1 MVRVVIDRIRA
12 WGGHVNVRARHRT
25 TIEITRDDYLTPRGG
40 DCIIG
45 IKADK
50 GLSGISPELKEI
62 IKKDGSIVI
71 VMFVVDDYLDYVVG
85 MGSSKLTLGNDNK
98 LIIRRSNYIDD
109 ATLMIRA
116 NKAAIDIDRRLI
128 DRLKKESSLTVY
140 IIGVDLEQDRTVE
153 GDGT

>member
-50 GLSGISPELKEI
+50 GLSGISPNL
-62 IKKDGSIVI
+62 
-71 VMFVVDDYLDYVVG
+71 
-85 MGSSKLTLGNDNK
+85 
-98 LIIRRSNYIDD
+98 
-109 ATLMIRA
+109 
-116 NKAAIDIDRRLI
+116 RRLL
-128 DRLKKESSLTVY
+128 RRM
-140 IIGVDLEQDRTVE
+140 GQ
-153 GDGT
+153 

>member
-1 MVRVVIDRIRA
+1 M
-12 WGGHVNVRARHRT
+12 
-25 TIEITRDDYLTPRGG
+25 
-40 DCIIG
+40 
-45 IKADK
+45 
-50 GLSGISPELKEI
+50 
-62 IKKDGSIVI
+62 I

>member
-12 WGGHVNVRARHRT
+12 WGHVNVRARHRT
-25 TIEITRDDYLTPRGG
+25 TIEITRDDYLTPRG

-71 VMFVVDDYLDYVVG
+71 AMFVVDDYLDYVVG

-128 DRLKKESSLTVY
+128 DRLKKESPLTVY